1 MKAFV
6 VGTIVGGLAVWRWR
20 EDIARY
26 LDQGREGVV
35 EALDKTRQQADSVID
50 RAKQTIDSG
59 ARTRLSTHSAGSAGG
74 SSPSQGGPG
83 AALGQPAKP

>member
-50 RAKQTIDSG
+50 RAKQTVDSG
-59 ARTRLSTHSAGSAGG
+59 TRTRPSTHSAGSG
-74 SSPSQGGPG
+74 SSAASQGGPG